1 MKLST
6 TDASGPVIQFPA
18 DLPKKTKR
26 NPQITWTS
34 SEPANFECA
43 MDKLN
48 IKIQCGRGTV
58 GEWSEMNVPKGPHTF
73 FVRGTD
79 NVNNVGEWKSY
90 TFDVGEGKIIT
101 FCTIIITLSFEGAPG
116 CRGGG
121 GGWMVGGGVWCV

>member
-1 MKLST
+1 
-6 TDASGPVIQFPA
+6 
-18 DLPKKTKR
+18 
-26 NPQITWTS
+26 
-34 SEPANFECA
+34 

-121 GGWMVGGGVWCV
+121 GWMDGGGGGVVCMKWKQFFCFDSLYTTCEEQRKLSEVWVN